1 MEQVFT
7 HSKDMKK
14 IVTKFGKLRH
24 NCLPMGIQMPLDTF
38 QYKVNKLLSDIEGVK
53 VYINNIIVFSKDILL
68 SIYIDNSYI
77 L

>member
-1 MEQVFT
+1 
-7 HSKDMKK
+7 
-14 IVTKFGKLRH
+14 
-24 NCLPMGIQMPLDTF
+24 MGIQMPLDTF